1 MEGVSVILCCYN
13 SAERLPKT
21 LQYLAN
27 QKIALSLKWELILV
41 NNNSTDNTVEEAQEL
56 WKKNAVPTI
65 LQIIDEPNPGLSF
78 ARIAGVKKA
87 QFSYVLFCDDDNWL
101 QEDYLQTA
109 YTFMDLNPKIGVLGG
124 QSVGVL
130 EGDQPNWWEKQ
141 KINYAVGKQAV
152 TSGDITNRGFVWG
165 AGMIFRKEI
174 LTRLFNTGFTSLL
187 SDRKGAILSSG
198 GDSELCKWS
207 LLLGYKLWYLESL
220 QFSHFIEKE
229 RLMDEYLQKLLKGHK
244 QAQPVLSLYNWFFKK
259 GIYKK
264 VNELSFNDRA
274 RFLWKSLNGYLKKK
288 KRSREH
294 LQLAFGNSI
303 KIYSELNLIIRT
315 YKYLSK

>member
-56 WKKNAVPTI
+56 WKKNETPTI

-78 ARIAGVKKA
+78 ARIAGVKNA

-124 QSVGVL
+124 QSVGVI

-141 KINYAVGKQAV
+141 KINYAVGKQAAI
-152 TSGDITNRGFVWG
+152 SGDITNRGYVWG

-220 QFSHFIEKE
+220 QFVHYIGQE
-229 RLMDEYLQKLLKGHK
+229 RLTDEYLQKLLEGHK
-244 QAQPVLSLYNWFFKK
+244 QAQPILNLYNWFFYKEIFKK
-259 GIYKK
+259 ANQLTLKERGRYLLKAL
-264 VNELSFNDRA
+264 E
-274 RFLWKSLNGYLKKK
+274 GYLKNK
-288 KRSREH
+288 KRRKEH